1 MASATPQSFANHA
14 KMVPAYHYV
23 TGPLTIVYL
32 VWSITRAFTARD
44 ADSLHAL
51 VGAGALFGVYAF
63 TRLFPLRAQDRII
76 RLEERLRLEKRLPA
90 DLAARIPELTE
101 RQLIAI
107 RFASDAELE
116 PLVRDVLAGK
126 YDSGKAIKQSI
137 RNWRPDHFRV

>member
-1 MASATPQSFANHA
+1 MNKPQSFANHA
-14 KMVPAYHYV
+14 QMVPGYHYV
-23 TGPLTIVYL
+23 TGPLTLIYL

-44 ADSLHAL
+44 ADSLYAL

-76 RLEERLRLEKRLPA
+76 RLEERLRLEKRLSPE
-90 DLAARIPELTE
+90 LAARVPELTE
-101 RQLIAI
+101 RQLIAL

-126 YDSGKAIKQSI
+126 FESGKAIKQSI